1 MPTLIGKAVLWGNE
15 LTSAAIISDTTG
27 IPTDA
32 TFSWITDTDELLN
45 ASGSLVGKCHY
56 GFGKRFTLTVIPADR
71 TGTPAVATA
80 RTNMD
85 ALLPAPGT
93 TLTLADAHSGVTDAT
108 NTGKFQVVR
117 STLKTVNNG
126 PAVVELEVV
135 QYTAHDITTTVA

>member
-1 MPTLIGKAVLWGNE
+1 MATLKGKAILWGNE

-32 TFSWITDTDELLN
+32 TFTHIVDTDELLN
-45 ASGSLVGKCHY
+45 ADGNTVGKCYY
-56 GFGKRFTLTVIPADR
+56 GYGKRFTITAIPADR
-71 TGTPAVATA
+71 SGAPAVATA

-85 ALLPAPGT
+85 AMLPAPGT

-108 NTGKFQVVR
+108 QSGKYQVVR
-117 STLKTVNNG
+117 STLRTVNNG

-135 QYTAHDITTTVA
+135 QYTAHDITVAVT